1 MQRDA
6 DAAAERA
13 AHWCSLAQALQCS
26 ALLSEGGA
34 SPCRLSPASSASAGS
49 RYSPPV
55 AAFSRYSP
63 AADSAAKPGNA
74 ACPLGSSGPCGMPG
88 LLGELRSPLSSCN
101 GPGTQLH
108 LLASPAAIGAQGVA
122 AGRTHGLIAAFQA
135 VASTDGDDQLQGSP
149 VLQRCAPSSPVD
161 EPLQSMLA
169 GSATAVIDQQAG
181 GATPASSPAAS
192 AELAPGT
199 SLQLLHKLANPG
211 LSCASSLSLG
221 GGRTPLT
228 PQPCGMAAGTGKRWG
243 SVLVS

>member
-1 MQRDA
+1 
-6 DAAAERA
+6 
-13 AHWCSLAQALQCS
+13 
-26 ALLSEGGA
+26 
-34 SPCRLSPASSASAGS
+34 
-49 RYSPPV
+49 
-55 AAFSRYSP
+55 
-63 AADSAAKPGNA
+63 
-74 ACPLGSSGPCGMPG
+74 MPG

-228 PQPCGMAAGTGKRWG
+228 PQPCGMAAGTEFETPALASGRAGSTSAPVISAGRSAQPPSSPNPPAKPRGLLGRLLLRGVCAAGLPPAQAQVRPSSRWDEA
-243 SVLVS
+243 